1 MDSVTLTARALLF
14 DMDGTLV
21 DSTAVVES
29 VWSRFA
35 LRHGIDVR
43 DILKTSHGKQMKDT
57 IAAWGP
63 AGVDVSLE
71 SSDLAA
77 FEITQNDG
85 VIEVAGAADFANAV
99 PRDAIALVT
108 SAPLALAKVR
118 MAVAGVDLPVVVVT
132 ADEIPRGKPHPDCYL
147 RAAELLGV
155 DPADAIVFEDADA
168 GIAAGLAAGMRTIV
182 VGDLDSELAAGL
194 PRIRDYRDVA
204 IATMVDTEGRR
215 QLVLTLPATA
225 VGRGD

>member
-1 MDSVTLTARALLF
+1 MDSFVLTARALLF

-35 LRHGIDVR
+35 QRHGIDVQE
-43 DILKTSHGKQMKDT
+43 ILKTSHGKQMKDT

-85 VIEVAGAADFANAV
+85 VIEVGGAADFANAL
-99 PRDAIALVT
+99 PRDALALVT
-108 SAPLALAKVR
+108 SAPLALAEVR
-118 MAVAGVDLPVVVVT
+118 MAVAGVDLPVVVVS
-132 ADEIPRGKPHPDCYL
+132 ADDIPRGKPHPDCYL

-182 VGDLDSELAAGL
+182 VGNLRSELTRGL
-194 PRIRDYRDVA
+194 PRIRDYREVT
-204 IATMVDTEGRR
+204 ATTSVDEHGRR
-215 QLVLTLPATA
+215 QLVLTLPAA
-225 VGRGD
+225 ADDNC